1 MTGPIPCIWTGAVY
15 QPLNA
20 RFVAKAAEAH
30 GAGEVVTLAPVE
42 DRSAASHRQYF
53 ASINEAWQNLP
64 DDLAERYPTADHL
77 RKAALIRAGYRDERT
92 FACNSRKEAIRLAAF
107 LRPIDDYALVTLSG
121 TVVVVYTAKSQSMRA
136 MGKATF
142 EKSKDDVLNALAAMI
157 GVTTSAL
164 HQAAND
170 TTAPARAA

>member
-1 MTGPIPCIWTGAVY
+1 MNPIPCIWTGSVY

-30 GAGEVVTLAPVE
+30 GEGEVVTLAPVE

-53 ASINEAWQNLP
+53 ASINEAWANLP
-64 DDLAERYPTADHL
+64 DDLADRYPTADHL

-92 FACNSRKEAIRLAAF
+92 FACNSRAEAVRLAAF
-107 LRPIDDYALVTLSG
+107 LKPMDDYALVALSEA
-121 TVVVVYTAKSQSMRA
+121 VVVVYTAKSQSMRA

-142 EKSKDDVLNALAAMI
+142 QKSKDDVLAALAAMI
-157 GVTTSAL
+157 GVTTEAL
-164 HQAAND
+164 HRAAND
-170 TTAPARAA
+170 DHATPRAA

>member
-1 MTGPIPCIWTGAVY
+1 MNPIPCIWTGEAF
-15 QPLNA
+15 QPMNA
-20 RFVAKAAEAH
+20 RFLREADARH
-30 GAGEVVTLAPVE
+30 GVGDVVTLAPVE

-92 FACNSRKEAIRLAAF
+92 FACNSRAEAIRLAAF
-107 LRPIDDYALVTLSG
+107 LRPMDDYALVALSG

-136 MGKATF
+136 MGKAAF
-142 EKSKDDVLNALAAMI
+142 QKSKDDVLTALAAMI
-157 GVTTSAL
+157 GVTTEAL
-164 HQAAND
+164 HRAAND
-170 TTAPARAA
+170 TTPQERAA